1 MDTDPHDLTHDR
13 SNAWGNRSFTD
24 VVKCSKRQNHYYMSE
39 DDDEK
44 FEGVDELFQA
54 NMHCDDNIP
63 PLAFA

>member
-1 MDTDPHDLTHDR
+1 
-13 SNAWGNRSFTD
+13 
-24 VVKCSKRQNHYYMSE
+24 MSE

-63 PLAFA
+63 PLAFAWNSLRKNTLASSDHGGGR